1 MKQKRSWSGKM
12 LTAKTVGQELLG
24 VAGYETT
31 FGQIG
36 GGLLRNLLRDYVAW
50 FMARPKIRER
60 VPEETSAHHA
70 RRPAIF

>member
-1 MKQKRSWSGKM
+1 M
-12 LTAKTVGQELLG
+12 G

-50 FMARPKIRER
+50 FMARPKIRNVVPARAAAER
-60 VPEETSAHHA
+60 ASK
-70 RRPAIF
+70 PAIY